1 MGLIYDVV
9 YHPKVVKEDVQH
21 LGGGIKRRVQ
31 EAIES
36 KLMVEPE
43 LFGKPLR
50 KSLLGFRSLRVGEY
64 RIIFLIQKRTVIVYM
79 IAHRSRVYE
88 YIERRI

>member
-1 MGLIYDVV
+1 MT
-9 YHPKVVKEDVQH
+9 
-21 LGGGIKRRVQ
+21 
-31 EAIES
+31 
-36 KLMVEPE
+36 EPD

-64 RIIFLIQKRTVIVYM
+64 RVIFLIKGKTVEVYM

-88 YIERRI
+88 DVDGRI

>member
-1 MGLIYDVV
+1 MGLEYTVV
-9 YHPKVVKEDVQH
+9 YHPRVLKEDIPR
-21 LGGGIKRRVQ
+21 LGGTAKERIQ
-31 EAIES
+31 AAIES
-36 KLMVEPE
+36 KLMVEPD

-64 RIIFLIQKRTVIVYM
+64 RIIFLMKGETVSIYM

-88 YIERRI
+88 DVEGRV

>member
-1 MGLIYDVV
+1 MGLIYDVE
-9 YHPKVVKEDVQH
+9 YHPKVVKEDIPP
-21 LGGGIKRRVQ
+21 LGGAVKRRVQ

-36 KLMVEPE
+36 KLMTAPD

-50 KSLLGFRSLRVGEY
+50 TSLLGFRSLRVGEY
-64 RIIFLIQKRTVIVYM
+64 RIIFLIQKKTVVIYM

-88 YIERRI
+88 YIEKRI